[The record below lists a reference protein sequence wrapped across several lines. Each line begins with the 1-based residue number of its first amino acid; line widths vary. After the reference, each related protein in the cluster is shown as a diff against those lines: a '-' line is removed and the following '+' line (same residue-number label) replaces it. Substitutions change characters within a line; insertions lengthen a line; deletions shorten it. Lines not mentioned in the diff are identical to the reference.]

1 MAYDIIKN
9 NNVVWGNFSLSEGS
23 AAALS
28 RKEFF
33 PLSTCISIEKHKM

>member
-9 NNVVWGNFSLSEGS
+9 NDVVRGNFSLSEAG
-23 AAALS
+23 AAAAS

-33 PLSTCISIEKHKM
+33 PLAPTCLQKV